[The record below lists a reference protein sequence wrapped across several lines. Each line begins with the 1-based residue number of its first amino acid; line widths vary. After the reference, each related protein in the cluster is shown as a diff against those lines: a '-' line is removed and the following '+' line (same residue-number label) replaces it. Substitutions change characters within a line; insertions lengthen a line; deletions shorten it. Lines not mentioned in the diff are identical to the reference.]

1 MSSHRRPDTRR
12 LPAAFPRS
20 RCLSCLTLTH
30 PLIVSR
36 LEPWLPGCRVLP
48 GRVAG
53 LPGCCRV
60 SAGLPGAGCCRVLP
74 GAAGCCR
81 VLPGCEDVCPLSG
94 AAGCCR
100 VAGLPGAAGL
110 PGCRVVLDSF
120 EGEKSVRL
128 VTLI

>member
-1 MSSHRRPDTRR
+1 M
-12 LPAAFPRS
+12 
-20 RCLSCLTLTH
+20 
-30 PLIVSR
+30 
-36 LEPWLPGCRVLP
+36 P

-74 GAAGCCR
+74 GAAGCCQAVRMCVHFR
-81 VLPGCEDVCPLSG
+81 VLPG